1 MQISRSEV
9 PKTESNQLFITQY
22 VNNTFQFTV
31 RTPRLLD
38 IVNGSYYS
46 YCSGILY
53 FKHFV
58 FDTMY
63 YINNNNIS

>member
-38 IVNGSYYS
+38 IVNAVV
-46 YCSGILY
+46 ITRIVA
-53 FKHFV
+53 V
-58 FDTMY
+58 F
-63 YINNNNIS
+63 IF